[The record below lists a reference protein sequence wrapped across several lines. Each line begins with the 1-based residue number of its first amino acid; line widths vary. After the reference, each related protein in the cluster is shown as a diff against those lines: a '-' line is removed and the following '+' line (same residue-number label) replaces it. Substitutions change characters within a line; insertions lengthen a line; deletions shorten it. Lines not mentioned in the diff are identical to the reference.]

1 MAIKK
6 NLTNLLLAGAL
17 TLVSCSEIPDYKSNF
32 EDNFD
37 GYLGNELIKCSREIT
52 RNELHEIEEITNYFS
67 VIRGESGKR
76 ITYIDKRNNLSVDEI
91 MIDKKRFSRNSFP
104 EEFKL
109 VQQKFDIY
117 MIQTY
122 DLRKK
127 QFLEE
132 FK

>member
-1 MAIKK
+1 
-6 NLTNLLLAGAL
+6 
-17 TLVSCSEIPDYKSNF
+17 
-32 EDNFD
+32 
-37 GYLGNELIKCSREIT
+37 
-52 RNELHEIEEITNYFS
+52 
-67 VIRGESGKR
+67 
-76 ITYIDKRNNLSVDEI
+76 

>member
-1 MAIKK
+1 MGIKK

-17 TLVSCSEIPDYKSNF
+17 TFAGCSETPDYKSNF
-32 EDNFD
+32 KDNFQ
-37 GYLGNELIKCSREIT
+37 GSLGNEQIKCSREST

-76 ITYIDKRNNLSVDEI
+76 ITYIDKGNNLSVDEI

-127 QFLEE
+127 QFLEGI
-132 FK
+132 K

>member
-1 MAIKK
+1 MGIKK

-17 TLVSCSEIPDYKSNF
+17 TFAGCSETPDYKYNF
-32 EDNFD
+32 Q
-37 GYLGNELIKCSREIT
+37 GSLGNEQIKCSREST

-76 ITYIDKRNNLSVDEI
+76 ITYIDKGNNLSVDEI

-109 VQQKFDIY
+109 VQQKLN
-117 MIQTY
+117 IQRI
-122 DLRKK
+122 LKFEL
-127 QFLEE
+127 FLLVL
-132 FK
+132 KLDRRC